1 MKFISIKKELF
12 IKSLTLFLLMSF
24 QPFLHAS
31 TWQGLAVQNNKP
43 SVICSVTIKT
53 PLAQLL
59 SGTEIE
65 IAKVQFGNSI
75 YLKSDDGDE
84 IRLAQERDGEEI
96 YFTGD
101 LENQLLF
108 ELYLNDQGLP
118 GELAYYFD
126 FQEEFCLNLQIIK
139 AE

>member
-1 MKFISIKKELF
+1 MSI
-12 IKSLTLFLLMSF
+12 
-24 QPFLHAS
+24 QPILHAS

-59 SGTEIE
+59 SVSKIE
-65 IAKVQFGNSI
+65 ISKIQLGNSI
-75 YLKSDDGDE
+75 YLKSDNGDE
-84 IRLAQERDGEEI
+84 ITLDQERDGEEI

-101 LENQLLF
+101 LEKQLLF

-118 GELAYYFD
+118 AESAYYFD
-126 FQEEFCLNLQIIK
+126 FQEEICLNLQKIK